1 MIRRRSIRFRLTA
14 WYAAILSVALGLFG
28 GLVWF
33 SLRNRMVAEIDGD
46 LADRSAQFEKYFKAE
61 SAEAVAGQLSK
72 ADVLR
77 DELDEFSQGLPPGS
91 YVSVRAAT
99 GFTFSYPAKILP
111 RAPEAKFRVLR
122 REFELNGE
130 RFDLEVRAPMDGVL
144 HTLDLLRLLL
154 LGLIPVVIAIACVG
168 GAWLSGRALKPV
180 NDIAAAALTISI
192 ENLSARLP
200 VPETGDEIARLTQ
213 VLNTMLGRLE
223 SAVRTLS
230 QFVADA
236 SHELRTPL
244 ALIRTTA
251 ELALRRSRPAEDYRD
266 ALREIAAETERMT
279 QLVEDLLILARNDTG
294 TAEMPLEPV
303 DVREIVEGVCGE
315 MSRLAELRQMQIK
328 LTPGS
333 DAPIFAGHR
342 PATIAGNRPAL
353 HRLFLLLLDNALKYS
368 DPASEVNVAVNVTA
382 SGKEPRVAVSVE
394 NFGTAIGENDLP
406 HIFKRFYRADR
417 VRGGDGYGL
426 GLSLAQS
433 IARSHGAVIKARSE
447 EASTIFEVT
456 FALRELNIDTARQR
470 NAGGNPGNN
479 AGNNPGNDAGSGAR
493 AWAADI

>member
-33 SLRNRMVAEIDGD
+33 LLRNRLVAEIDGD
-46 LADRSAQFEKYFKAE
+46 LANRAAQFEKYFKIE
-61 SAEAVAGQLSK
+61 SAEAVAGQFSK

-77 DELDEFSQGLPPGS
+77 DELDEFSQGLPSGS
-91 YVSVRAAT
+91 SISVRGGT
-99 GFTFSYPAKILP
+99 GFTFSYPPKILA
-111 RAPEAKFRVLR
+111 RAPEGRFRVLR
-122 REFELNGE
+122 RQFELNSE

-144 HTLDLLRLLL
+144 HTLELLRFLL

-200 VPETGDEIARLTQ
+200 VPETGDEIARLTE

-244 ALIRTTA
+244 TLIRTTT

-266 ALREIAAETERMT
+266 ALREVAEETERMT
-279 QLVEDLLILARNDTG
+279 QLVEDLLILARSDTG

-303 DVREIVEGVCGE
+303 DVEEIVEGVCAE
-315 MSRLAELRQMQIK
+315 MRRLAEVRQMQVK
-328 LTPGS
+328 MTSGGS
-333 DAPIFAGHR
+333 APVSPAGR
-342 PATIAGNRPAL
+342 RATIAGNRPAL

-368 DPASEVNVAVNVTA
+368 DAGSEVKVAVLVAANGREPHVT
-382 SGKEPRVAVSVE
+382 VSVE
-394 NFGTAIGENDLP
+394 NSGAGICQNDLP

-417 VRGGDGYGL
+417 MRAGDGYGL

-433 IARSHGAVIKARSE
+433 IARSHRAAIEARSVQG
-447 EASTIFEVT
+447 STIFEVT
-456 FALRELNIDTARQR
+456 FPFREANADTTRQPG
-470 NAGGNPGNN
+470 AG
-479 AGNNPGNDAGSGAR
+479 DGAH
-493 AWAADI
+493 AWATNI

>member
-33 SLRNRMVAEIDGD
+33 LLRNRMVAEIDGE
-46 LADRSAQFEKYFKAE
+46 LANRAAQFEKYFRTE
-61 SAEAVAGQLSK
+61 SAESVAGQLSK

-91 YVSVRAAT
+91 YVSVRGST
-99 GFTFSYPAKILP
+99 GFTFSYPARALT
-111 RAPEAKFRVLR
+111 RAPEDRFRVLR
-122 REFELNGE
+122 RPFELNGE
-130 RFDLEVRAPMDGVL
+130 GFDLEVGAPMDGIL
-144 HTLDLLRLLL
+144 HTLALLRFLL
-154 LGLIPVVIAIACVG
+154 LGLIPVVIAVACVG

-180 NDIAAAALTISI
+180 KDIAAAALTISI

-200 VPETGDEIARLTQ
+200 VPETGDEIARLTE

-244 ALIRTTA
+244 TLIRTTA
-251 ELALRRSRPAEDYRD
+251 ELGMRRSRPAEDYRD

-279 QLVEDLLILARNDTG
+279 QLVEDLLILARGDTG

-303 DVREIVEGVCGE
+303 DVRETVEGVCAE
-315 MSRLAELRQMQIK
+315 MRRLAELRQMQIK
-328 LTPGS
+328 MTPESGARVS
-333 DAPIFAGHR
+333 RDLGEHR

-353 HRLFLLLLDNALKYS
+353 HRLFLVLLDNALKYS
-368 DPASEVNVAVNVTA
+368 DRGSQVNVAVNA
-382 SGKEPRVAVSVE
+382 SVNRKEPRVSVSVE
-394 NFGTAIGENDLP
+394 NFGAGISQKDLP

-433 IARSHGAVIKARSE
+433 IARSLGAVIEARSKE
-447 EASTIFEVT
+447 GSTVFEVT
-456 FALRELNIDTARQR
+456 FPLRETNIDTARQLSTATSTFR
-470 NAGGNPGNN
+470 Q
-479 AGNNPGNDAGSGAR
+479 S
-493 AWAADI
+493 

>member
-1 MIRRRSIRFRLTA
+1 MLRRRSIRFRLTA

-28 GLVWF
+28 GLAWLL
-33 SLRNRMVAEIDGD
+33 LRNRLVAEIDGD
-46 LADRSAQFEKYFKAE
+46 LANRAGQFEKYFKTE

-77 DELDEFSQGLPPGS
+77 DELDEFSQGLSPGS
-91 YVSVRAAT
+91 YVSVRGAA
-99 GFTFSYPAKILP
+99 GFTFSYPVRALAS
-111 RAPEAKFRVLR
+111 APEPRFRVLR
-122 REFELNGE
+122 RQFELNGE
-130 RFDLEVRAPMDGVL
+130 RFDLEVGAPMDRVL
-144 HTLDLLRLLL
+144 HTLELLRFLL
-154 LGLIPVVIAIACVG
+154 LGLIPVVIAVACIG

-200 VPETGDEIARLTQ
+200 VPETGDEIARLTE
-213 VLNTMLGRLE
+213 VLNTMLERLE

-251 ELALRRSRPAEDYRD
+251 ELALRRSRPAEEYRD

-279 QLVEDLLILARNDTG
+279 KLVEDLLILARSDTG
-294 TAEMPLEPV
+294 TAEMPLEAV
-303 DVREIVEGVCGE
+303 DVREIVEGVCAE
-315 MSRLAELRQMQIK
+315 MRRLAELRQMQIRM
-328 LTPGS
+328 TP
-333 DAPIFAGHR
+333 DTAAPVFAGHR

-368 DPASEVNVAVNVTA
+368 DAGRVVDVAVNVTGR
-382 SGKEPRVAVSVE
+382 GKESRVTVSVE
-394 NFGTAIGENDLP
+394 NFGTGISPSDLP

-417 VRGGDGYGL
+417 ARGGSGYGL

-433 IARSHGAVIKARSE
+433 IARSHGAEIVARSGE
-447 EASTIFEVT
+447 GSTVFEAT
-456 FALRELNIDTARQR
+456 FLLRDANVDTARQR
-470 NAGGNPGNN
+470 AGDSVGNN
-479 AGNNPGNDAGSGAR
+479 AGANAG
-493 AWAADI
+493 